1 MVSRV
6 LSVTSHSETETLA
19 LAKKLAAS
27 FVTGDVIVLS
37 GPLGSGK
44 TVFVR
49 GLVQG
54 RGLQEAMVSSPSF
67 GMVNE
72 YPGELPLYHF
82 DLYRIKNPA
91 ELYEIGWDDYL
102 LRDGIVVVEWGERA
116 AGLLPNR
123 YYKIDFSMVSE
134 TERAIEI
141 ALVQ

>member
-1 MVSRV
+1 MGRV
-6 LSVTSHSETETLA
+6 LAITSHSEEETLA
-19 LAKKLAAS
+19 LAKRLAAS
-27 FVTGDVIVLS
+27 FVTGDLLVLT

-54 RGLQEAMVSSPSF
+54 LGLQESMVSSPSF

-102 LRDGIVVVEWGERA
+102 LRDGIVVVEWGEKA
-116 AGLLPNR
+116 VGLLPSR
-123 YYKIDFSMVSE
+123 YYQIDFVMKSE
-134 TERAIEI
+134 TEREIQI